1 MPWSGSKWR
10 RSSWDAR
17 GETLTSFKK
26 LWVWEAFAR
35 EGDYKC
41 LMVTLEVW
49 SCLISCL
56 SVIVK
61 VQVQSKSIWEVR
73 HVAAGGQTSVEEALS
88 SSSFSTTA
96 RPPIFD
102 RFLQDS
108 RKMPARPRSLRLAFM
123 VWGVNTCEQTHMC
136 AGQASDKVTDFKWDS
151 ADAGGWLESKAPPR
165 SLEGELARRP
175 VEAPRGEVAFD
186 CCLLPPTKTL
196 SVSKFRRLSKRKK
209 RVGIW
214 LSWQKFSHFPIHNC
228 WWVCYTYN
236 GWIKLI
242 FLQKHFYS
250 HINWQRYDQKILS

>member
-61 VQVQSKSIWEVR
+61 VHACQVQPKSICEVR

-209 RVGIW
+209 KEKSGDLV
-214 LSWQKFSHFPIHNC
+214 
-228 WWVCYTYN
+228 
-236 GWIKLI
+236 KLA
-242 FLQKHFYS
+242 
-250 HINWQRYDQKILS
+250 KILSFSHSQLLVGLLHI